1 MINIK
6 KIVKGVGVVV
16 LFFFLV
22 VLGYVFMPI
31 VMLTSVVMDNL
42 IGIVFQVTILLVFL
56 TMMKLLLQVLTGK
69 TIKLPLIN
77 KVKQKLQKQVKI

>member
-1 MINIK
+1 
-6 KIVKGVGVVV
+6 
-16 LFFFLV
+16 
-22 VLGYVFMPI
+22 MPI

>member
-6 KIVKGVGVVV
+6 KVVKGVGVVV

>member
-6 KIVKGVGVVV
+6 KVVKVVGVVV

>member
-6 KIVKGVGVVV
+6 KVVKGVGVVV

-77 KVKQKLQKQVKI
+77 KVKQKLQKQGKI